1 MKDKLQNIKDYFTTC
16 KNSELHELRT
26 ALELEIYL
34 SEVCITQGEEERR

>member
-16 KNSELHELRT
+16 ENSELHELRT

-34 SEVCITQGEEERR
+34 SELSITQGQEERK